1 MKTKPAPDSFIVSAL
16 LTCMVGLGAL
26 STDMYLPMLPAIGRE
41 FSAPV
46 PSVQLTLSVF
56 MYGFAFSQL
65 AYGPLSDRFGRRPVL
80 LAGITLYL
88 IGSIACALAPSIETL
103 IAFRFLQA
111 IGACAGPILA
121 RAVVRDVYAR
131 ERAATVL
138 AYMASAMAF
147 IPAIAPIFGGWL
159 GIWFGW
165 RIIFVVI
172 AVFTTFLLAG
182 LALALRETNTHI
194 REDALKL
201 DILLLTYLSFFRHRA
216 YMGYM
221 LANAL
226 MFAGM
231 FAFISG
237 SSFVLIDV
245 VGVAPEN
252 FGFCFAGVVA
262 GYIVGSQTA
271 GRMTPRFGIDRVAFT
286 SACCGAL
293 AGSLLLAGNL
303 GLGASVLTIVPPMA
317 LFFGSSGA
325 LMPNAVA
332 GAIAPFPAQAG
343 SASALLGFV
352 QMAAAA
358 TAGAL
363 VGYLYDGTGLPMTS
377 IVFVMGTLA
386 WVFFFLFRVRSP
398 RSASPPPGSDA
409 G

>member
-1 MKTKPAPDSFIVSAL
+1 MIVRPAPDSLIVSAL

-46 PSVQLTLSVF
+46 ASVQLTLSVF
-56 MYGFAFSQL
+56 MYGFAISQL

-80 LAGITLYL
+80 LAGLALYL
-88 IGSIACALAPSIETL
+88 IGSIACVLASSIGTL

-131 ERAATVL
+131 ERSATVL
-138 AYMASAMAF
+138 AYMASAMAL
-147 IPAIAPIFGGWL
+147 IPAIAPIFGGWI
-159 GIWFGW
+159 GVWFGW
-165 RIIFVVI
+165 RIIFVVM
-172 AVFTTFLLAG
+172 ALFTALLLAC
-182 LALALRETNTHI
+182 LAMTLRETNAHV
-194 REDALKL
+194 RADALKL
-201 DILLLTYLSFFRHRA
+201 DVLLLTYLSFFRHRA

-226 MFAGM
+226 IFGGM

-262 GYIVGSQTA
+262 GYIIGSQTA
-271 GRMTPRFGIDRVAFT
+271 GRMTPRFGIDRVVFA

-293 AGSLLLAGNL
+293 SGSLLLVPNL
-303 GLGASVLTIVPPMA
+303 VFGASVLTIVPAMA
-317 LFFGSSGA
+317 LFFGSGGA

-358 TAGAL
+358 SGGAL
-363 VGYLYDGTGLPMTS
+363 VGHLHDGTSLPMTS
-377 IVFVMGTLA
+377 IVFVMGALA
-386 WVFFFLFRVRSP
+386 WVCFLLLRTRP
-398 RSASPPPGSDA
+398 
-409 G
+409 